1 MLLKSLICISRAVPV
16 YKLSR
21 SQGADSFVICYRI
34 YSGTPDTSHLG
45 SKERRLSVG
54 AVATPMGTVQLS
66 ACHRSV

>member
-34 YSGTPDTSHLG
+34 YSGTPNTSHLG
-45 SKERRLSVG
+45 NKERRLNIG
-54 AVATPMGTVQLS
+54 DVATPMGTVQLTAS
-66 ACHRSV
+66 YR